1 MENIT
6 RESIVQAIQKIDQN
20 PNLRNGRESST
31 YDLVYEREKYP
42 PILVLSEA
50 NKIRGGEELYLESF
64 NNSVKAAFKPLENNG
79 FNIIPKI
86 NLNVADNYKDK
97 IHKNRK
103 MLTKDSLTDAVE
115 LCKIFDKGQKDGT
128 ITKETYSKNFSST
141 HLEQFKQKY
150 KNTPNKLI
158 QEELKAFYDKE
169 IKHIDSKLHIR
180 NFGFW
185 GNNIYSYVWTCIY
198 YDFNKDSL
206 PASYSP
212 QLYILVNKMG
222 LKFGFCYGHQI
233 SPTDRMVSIAK
244 ENIFPSEIKRI
255 VKSGIAFFNSDEKD
269 ITARPEDL
277 FGKDEEI
284 LVEDSSSILNNWSNK
299 SLLIKEYRKEE
310 IPNNISQIIQETFH
324 RLKPLYLNLLP
335 IRKKI
340 PEQVEEVFKDFDIN
354 QFCDDVSKSDLL
366 FFPKTEK
373 RLVASLLTK
382 PFLILSG
389 LSGSGKT
396 KLAQAFVQWIC
407 RNEEQ
412 YKIVPVGADW
422 TNREPLLGYANA
434 LDQTQYIKPDSG
446 VVDLILHARE
456 NDHLPHFLILDE
468 MNLSHVE
475 RYFADFLSVMES
487 NGKISFHSG
496 DDDKSGV
503 PASVTMPSNLF
514 IIGTINVDET
524 TYMFS
529 PKVLDR
535 ANVIE
540 FKISEKEITE
550 FLENPSK
557 PDLDQLKGEGGD
569 MAQSFMQMAQ
579 ATVFENP
586 ANGEL
591 NDTLIKFFSELKKT
605 GAEFGYRSA
614 YEIHRLINQLSVID
628 PQLKDEE
635 KLDIAIMQKLLPKL
649 HGSRRKLCPVLITL
663 GGFCVQEDLIKD
675 VEKEVFEKEEF
686 DFETDGVKFPLSLE
700 KITRMHKGAVD
711 NGFASYA
718 EA

>member
-1 MENIT
+1 MENLT
-6 RESIVQAIQKIDQN
+6 RDSILQAMKKIDEN
-20 PNLRNGRESST
+20 PELTKGRESVM
-31 YDLVYEREKYP
+31 YDLVQKGKKYP

-50 NKIRGGEELYLESF
+50 SKILGGEELTIRDY
-64 NNSVKAAFKPLENNG
+64 NNSTQKAFKILRDLGFVVVQKDDNQINIWFVCQGSTYTNEKGKKYLWAPKLDKDGKRRFYWENMKRVKQGDIIFHYSKGVRGVSVAENECYDSKNNDENSIWGKDGYRIDIKHFEFKNIIRIDKLKDRRHDFDIALENVVNKP
-79 FNIIPKI
+79 FNSIGGV
-86 NLNVADNYKDK
+86 NQGYLF
-97 IHKNRK
+97 
-103 MLTKDSLTDAVE
+103 E
-115 LCKIFDKGQKDGT
+115 
-128 ITKETYSKNFSST
+128 FSS
-141 HLEQFKQKY
+141 EAG
-150 KNTPNKLI
+150 KLI
-158 QEELKAFYDKE
+158 YE
-169 IKHIDSKLHIR
+169 IYGRTTGNSLIDDFFAQI
-180 NFGFW
+180 
-185 GNNIYSYVWTCIY
+185 NNIGSIGSIAPERSRLTLDLTAFFETLKIS
-198 YDFNKDSL
+198 N
-206 PASYSP
+206 
-212 QLYILVNKMG
+212 
-222 LKFGFCYGHQI
+222 LKFGKKLLKQF
-233 SPTDRMVSIAK
+233 VS
-244 ENIFPSEIKRI
+244 
-255 VKSGIAFFNSDEKD
+255 
-269 ITARPEDL
+269 
-277 FGKDEEI
+277 
-284 LVEDSSSILNNWSNK
+284 
-299 SLLIKEYRKEE
+299 
-310 IPNNISQIIQETFH
+310 
-324 RLKPLYLNLLP
+324 
-335 IRKKI
+335 
-340 PEQVEEVFKDFDIN
+340 
-354 QFCDDVSKSDLL
+354 
-366 FFPKTEK
+366 
-373 RLVASLLTK
+373 SLLTK

-407 RNEEQ
+407 GEEEQ

-434 LDQTQYIKPDSG
+434 LDQTQYIKPDNG
-446 VVDLILHARE
+446 VVDLILHARDYE
-456 NDHLPHFLILDE
+456 HLPHFLILDE

-503 PASVTMPSNLF
+503 PASVPMPSNLF

-540 FKISEKEITE
+540 FRISEKEITE

-557 PDLDQLKGEGGD
+557 PDLDQLKGEGAE

-579 ATVFENP
+579 TIVFENP

-614 YEIHRLINQLSVID
+614 YEIHRLINQLTVID

-649 HGSRRKLCPVLITL
+649 HGSRRKLCPVLVTL

-686 DFETDGVKFPLSLE
+686 DFEAEGVKYPLSLE

>member
-6 RESIVQAIQKIDQN
+6 QESIFQALQRIDQN

-31 YDLVYEREKYP
+31 YDLVYEGKKYP

-50 NKIRGGEELYLESF
+50 NKILGGTELLLSDFGNSTKKAFKYLTDHGFEIMEKEKFYLELLKFIEQSKT
-64 NNSVKAAFKPLENNG
+64 SDL
-79 FNIIPKI
+79 
-86 NLNVADNYKDK
+86 
-97 IHKNRK
+97 
-103 MLTKDSLTDAVE
+103 
-115 LCKIFDKGQKDGT
+115 
-128 ITKETYSKNFSST
+128 TYSHYKKNY
-141 HLEQFKQKY
+141 L
-150 KNTPNKLI
+150 
-158 QEELKAFYDKE
+158 
-169 IKHIDSKLHIR
+169 
-180 NFGFW
+180 
-185 GNNIYSYVWTCIY
+185 
-198 YDFNKDSL
+198 
-206 PASYSP
+206 
-212 QLYILVNKMG
+212 G
-222 LKFGFCYGHQI
+222 LKV
-233 SPTDRMVSIAK
+233 RVS
-244 ENIFPSEIKRI
+244 
-255 VKSGIAFFNSDEKD
+255 
-269 ITARPEDL
+269 
-277 FGKDEEI
+277 FGKGNI
-284 LVEDSSSILNNWSNK
+284 A
-299 SLLIKEYRKEE
+299 R
-310 IPNNISQIIQETFH
+310 IPWISFLGKGH
-324 RLKPLYLNLLP
+324 
-335 IRKKI
+335 
-340 PEQVEEVFKDFDIN
+340 
-354 QFCDDVSKSDLL
+354 
-366 FFPKTEK
+366 KTEK
-373 RLVASLLTK
+373 GIYPGYLYFKAHKILILAYCVSETNSPPFEWIFSESQLSIKQYFNEHGIGKPERYGASYVFKVYKIDALPKEDIIENDLRQIISEYKHTLEIHSGISEPLPLSPFEIKLFKQQLGNIGLRFKDKLVTRFISSLVTK

-407 RNEEQ
+407 SNEEQ

-434 LDQTQYIKPDSG
+434 LDQTQYIKPDNG
-446 VVDLILHARE
+446 VVDLILHARDNE
-456 NDHLPHFLILDE
+456 HLPHFLILDE

-540 FKISEKEITE
+540 FRISEKEITE

-557 PDLDQLKGEGGD
+557 PDLDQLKGEGAD
-569 MAQSFMQMAQ
+569 MAQSFLQMAQ
-579 ATVFENP
+579 TTEFENP
-586 ANGEL
+586 ANGDL
-591 NDTLIKFFSELKKT
+591 NDTLIKFFGELKKT

-614 YEIHRLINQLSVID
+614 YEIHRLINQLTVID

-663 GGFCVQEDLIKD
+663 GGFCVQEDIIKD

-686 DFETDGVKFPLSLE
+686 DYETEGVQYPLSLE